1 MFIFISILVAD
12 EDDRGAP
19 RIGPSVSSA
28 VDIPATPDQ
37 ERETTAKPDQK
48 TPNTT
53 PTTMTSQET
62 VTPPSADV
70 AMETESATS
79 TEKPEVVGSKESR
92 TVFVSNL
99 AMAVTEEKLREKFS
113 QVGT

>member
-1 MFIFISILVAD
+1 MFIIISILVAD
-12 EDDRGAP
+12 EDNKGAP

-37 ERETTAKPDQK
+37 ESTKPDQK

-53 PTTMTSQET
+53 PTTLTSQEA
-62 VTPPSADV
+62 VTPPLADV

-79 TEKPEVVGSKESR
+79 AEKPEVVGSKESR

-99 AMAVTEEKLREKFS
+99 VMAVTEEKLREKFS